1 MIMNNPVSVVIPT
14 HNRPDGL
21 AEAVKSIFKQT
32 LLPKELIVV
41 DDGSKPP
48 VSEGVFAGCP
58 TGLIAKLFR
67 NESPKGANNARNRGI
82 NEATGEWIAFLDD
95 DDAFFVQK
103 IDVINEFIL
112 KNPKADLFYHPA
124 EINLVREKITYT
136 SGTSDASKYKD
147 LVKQLLIRNI
157 VGGTSMVVIR
167 KSSLADVGGF
177 DETLP
182 AMQDKELYI
191 RLAKNG
197 SQFCYINKALTK
209 YHHDTTAQSITHS
222 HDKGKMA
229 MALIQQKHASVFAG
243 LSKREQNAIR
253 TNYFRNQVFKSLL
266 NNDIRGSFQHQWAL
280 FKQSPSPKNLGM
292 LCIIPFGVKAV
303 FKVRSYLQ

>member
-1 MIMNNPVSVVIPT
+1 MNNPVSVVIPT

-95 DDAFFVQK
+95 DDAFFSQK
-103 IDVINEFIL
+103 IEVINEFIL

-167 KSSLADVGGF
+167 KSSLTDVGGF

-197 SQFCYINKALTK
+197 SQFCHINKALTK
-209 YHHDTTAQSITHS
+209 YHHDTRAQSITHS
-222 HDKGKMA
+222 QDKAKMA
-229 MALIQQKHASVFAG
+229 MDLIRKKHAEDFNK
-243 LSKREQNAIR
+243 LSKAEQNILQKQHHR
-253 TNYFRNQVFKSLL
+253 KLVFKSLL
-266 NNDIRGSFQHQWAL
+266 NNDIRGAFSHQISL
-280 FKQSPSPKNLGM
+280 CKMSLNPKDLLM
-292 LCIIPFGVKAV
+292 LLLIPFGIKTV
-303 FKVRSYLQ
+303 FRIRSFIQ